1 MKQPSYKYRTI
12 KDGDEYVDVVSH
24 DQFSNFNGNILAL
37 GKIAEEGK
45 IVQALAVIFDLGHF
59 TTFCNQNDP

>member
-24 DQFSNFNGNILAL
+24 DQFWFNGNILAL

-45 IVQALAVIFDLGHF
+45 IVRR
-59 TTFCNQNDP
+59 